1 MIVGISTASLFPKN
15 RTEDAIYTIRQ
26 LGAPV
31 AEIFYSTFYEYRPE
45 FSKILKERVG
55 DLKINSFHTMSSNFE
70 PNFFNPDKRVK
81 GDAYYWLDQAAR
93 SAQMLGCKYY
103 TFHGFHRLAFGG
115 NDNFDGISA
124 DIGGIANF
132 LADYNIGLCLE
143 NVHWCIYNRP
153 GVFSQIKERVPNLK
167 GVFDIKQARRSHFPW
182 QMYINEMGESIA
194 YAHFSDVDENGRMCL
209 PGRGT
214 YNFEEIIRR
223 MMGVGF
229 KGDIII
235 EVYGN
240 DYSNV
245 DELRVSREYLQEII
259 YKLS

>member
-1 MIVGISTASLFPKN
+1 
-15 RTEDAIYTIRQ
+15 
-26 LGAPV
+26 
-31 AEIFYSTFYEYRPE
+31 
-45 FSKILKERVG
+45 
-55 DLKINSFHTMSSNFE
+55 
-70 PNFFNPDKRVK
+70 
-81 GDAYYWLDQAAR
+81 
-93 SAQMLGCKYY
+93 MLGCKYY